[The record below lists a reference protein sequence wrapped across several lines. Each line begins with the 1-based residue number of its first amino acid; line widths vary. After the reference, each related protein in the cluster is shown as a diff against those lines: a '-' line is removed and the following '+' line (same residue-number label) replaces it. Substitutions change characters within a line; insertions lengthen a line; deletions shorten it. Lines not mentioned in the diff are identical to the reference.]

1 MVSGSKSLIVVE
13 AVMKLEMSVSFPD
26 PPSIV
31 SNPEPPLEHNHS
43 HYLPLDRHFLNHP
56 V

>member
-1 MVSGSKSLIVVE
+1 MNAVSSPSPQMIVSGSKSLIVVE

-31 SNPEPPLEHNHS
+31 SNPEPP
-43 HYLPLDRHFLNHP
+43 
-56 V
+56 